1 MKKHCGKVHG
11 SLLSHKDKIHK
22 IPIEYFGWNGV
33 CKANKRPDNDA
44 HFDEFVEPK

>member
-11 SLLSHKDKIHK
+11 SLFKRKEKIHK
-22 IPIEYFGWNGV
+22 ISMENLEWNGV

-44 HFDEFVEPK
+44 HFDEFVEMN